1 MWRAICISFH
11 NMPETVS
18 PAKWHRQWS
27 FWTSTC
33 SGVLVLLALCPGLRS
48 LPVVVAAALV
58 QPCVHAGAAVAQ
70 LALPATDDRVRGVD
84 LLRALKAFLPG
95 ALGVLPAV
103 AELPTGLHVFNDQEE
118 NHQRG
123 DGHRETT
130 SPHSGPESPAFWKIQ
145 GKILIPCFG
154 PVEGGDVSGRC
165 EERARGDDVRQLQ
178 TSQTLS
184 FVRGILC
191 VN

>member
-1 MWRAICISFH
+1 MHPFKQRFH
-11 NMPETVS
+11 KMPELVS
-18 PAKWHRQWS
+18 AGKWA

-33 SGVLVLLALCPGLRS
+33 SGVLVLLALCPRLRS

-58 QPCVHAGAAVAQ
+58 QPRLHAGAAVAQ
-70 LALPATDDRVRGVD
+70 LAFPAADDRVRCVD
-84 LLRALKAFLPG
+84 LLRALEALLPG

-123 DGHRETT
+123 DGHRET
-130 SPHSGPESPAFWKIQ
+130 SSAHSGPESGVLENM
-145 GKILIPCFG
+145 GKLLIPRLG

-165 EERARGDDVRQLQ
+165 EERAG
-178 TSQTLS
+178 
-184 FVRGILC
+184 GG
-191 VN
+191 